1 MHASP
6 TGPQPGPSLTLRP
19 TTPDDEGFLRS
30 LYFEARAEELAETAG
45 DEALEILLD
54 LQYDAR
60 ARHYAAAYPGAVDQ
74 VVELDGQPAGRILVL
89 ERTRDLLVV
98 DLGVRAAARGRGV
111 ASHAVTHW
119 ATLADQRGVP
129 MLLHVAFGNPAA
141 EAYRHLGFTEVGVD
155 QGGLVMRRPAPPTD
169 EALLG

>member
-6 TGPQPGPSLTLRP
+6 PPGPSLTLRP

-30 LYFEARAEELAETAG
+30 LYFEAKAEELAETAV
-45 DEALEILLD
+45 DEALETLLA

-74 VVELDGQPAGRILVL
+74 VVELDGRPVGRILVV
-89 ERTRDLLVV
+89 ERARDLLVV
-98 DLGVRAAARGRGV
+98 DLGVRATARGRGV
-111 ASHAVTHW
+111 ATHAITHW
-119 ATLADQRGVP
+119 AALADRRGVP
-129 MLLHVAFGNPAA
+129 MLLHVTFGNPAA

-155 QGGLVMRRPAPPTD
+155 QGGLVMRRPAAPAD